1 MALKY
6 IRSFHET
13 VSAGG
18 YAEIEWTPD
27 EAVKI
32 HRLLITERNGAS
44 LNNVQVYLS
53 TPSMTIT
60 RDYAPALYFTNE
72 FQRNQPIDLDVPA
85 GAKIYMKITNN
96 TASAIDVDV
105 IFECVY

>member
-6 IRSFHET
+6 IRAFNKS
-13 VSAGG
+13 VSASS

-32 HRLLITERNGAS
+32 QRILITERSGTS
-44 LNNVQVYLS
+44 LANVQVYLS

-60 RDYAPALYFTNE
+60 RDYAPALYFTNDYQKNLPLNLE
-72 FQRNQPIDLDVPA
+72 VPA
-85 GAKIYMKITNN
+85 GAKIYMKITNSG
-96 TASAIDVDV
+96 TSAIDVDV
-105 IFECVY
+105 IFEVVY

>member
-1 MALKY
+1 MGLKY
-6 IRSFHET
+6 IRAFNKS
-13 VSAGG
+13 VADGG
-18 YAEIEWTPD
+18 YAEIDWTPD

-32 HRLLITERNGAS
+32 RRILINERSGAD
-44 LNNVQVYLS
+44 LYNVQVYLS

-60 RDYAPALYFTNE
+60 RDFAPATYFTAD
-72 FQRNQPIDLDVPA
+72 FQKNNVLDLDVPA

-96 TASAIDVDV
+96 SGGAINVDV